1 MDLTNELLEKARGAQ
16 SAEELLT
23 LAGESGI
30 ELTREEAEAK
40 FALLRPTDGELADSE
55 LDNIVGGCGGSKT
68 PAASYAVGQTV
79 EFYDN
84 RSNSANHVFKG
95 KIESC
100 KYTKY
105 SCSDNTSASKP
116 EWVYTVRA
124 KNDLFTTLGGIEM
137 VFTVREQ
144 DIKGVVS

>member
-23 LAGESGI
+23 LAKESGI

-84 RSNSANHVFKG
+84 KTSVGHVFKG
-95 KIESC
+95 KIE
-100 KYTKY
+100 KLEYTKFGY
-105 SCSDNTSASKP
+105 GDMKASKP

-124 KNDLFTTLGGIEM
+124 KNDLFTTLEGLEM
-137 VFTVREQ
+137 IFPVREQ